1 MINKLKEVKMK
12 ERKQTIIWGVG
23 LIALVRLQSWKGKSS
38 IRIINKPDKFIV
50 VTFQKKDQNSTL
62 HEVRREVSKVEVNE
76 IITAIKARVIST
88 EKQS

>member
-1 MINKLKEVKMK
+1 MEQRGLWLMEKLYLKMINKLKEVKMK

-50 VTFQKKDQNSTL
+50 VTFQKKDQTQPFMKL
-62 HEVRREVSKVEVNE
+62 E
-76 IITAIKARVIST
+76 
-88 EKQS
+88 EK